1 VSWRPGKGL
10 GSIPDALR
18 TILLRI
24 VGSGES
30 FVVMTSRR
38 LLVLD
43 VSSWRRFAVVASPEA
58 GPKYLAVREHLRR
71 RVAGLPE
78 HTLLPPEPVLCEEY
92 GVSRITL
99 RRAVDGLVADGH
111 LVREQGRGTYV
122 TRPGIRHEYRESF
135 VHRIA
140 GFRSAMTEGG
150 AQVGTTVVTQHVAPV
165 PPSVAAEL
173 GLDPADE
180 VVELVRLR
188 SVDGLPNHVVH
199 SYLHA
204 ETYPKVA
211 TEDFGH
217 GSLYEFLR
225 TEYQAELAQARI
237 KVDVATAGAAE
248 AELLQVSAG
257 SPLLVVRTTVH
268 DPAGHPLVHSFA
280 RLRPDVSQVEF
291 EVSVSGH

>member
-1 VSWRPGKGL
+1 
-10 GSIPDALR
+10 
-18 TILLRI
+18 
-24 VGSGES
+24 
-30 FVVMTSRR
+30 MTSRR
-38 LLVLD
+38 LEMQYVRP
-43 VSSWRRFAVVASPEA
+43 VSSPES

-78 HTLLPPEPVLCEEY
+78 HSLLPPEPVLCEEY

-140 GFRSAMTEGG
+140 GFHSVMTEQG
-150 AQVGTTVVTQHVAPV
+150 AQVGTTVVTQHVTAAP
-165 PPSVAAEL
+165 PPVAVEL
-173 GLDPADE
+173 GLEMADE

-199 SYLHA
+199 SFLPA
-204 ETYPKVA
+204 ETYPKAA

-225 TEYQAELAQARI
+225 REYEADLAHARI
-237 KVDVATAGAAE
+237 VIDVATAGSEE

-257 SPLLVVRTTVH
+257 SPLLVVRTTVR
-268 DPAGHPLVHSFA
+268 DSAARPLVHSFS

-291 EVSVSGH
+291 EVSVSGR